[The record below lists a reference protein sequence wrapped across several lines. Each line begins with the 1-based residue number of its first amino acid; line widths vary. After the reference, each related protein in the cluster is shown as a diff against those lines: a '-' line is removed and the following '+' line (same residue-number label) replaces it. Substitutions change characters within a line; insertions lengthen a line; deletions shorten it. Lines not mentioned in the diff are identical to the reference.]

1 MTTLNALLRKPSVS
15 SRVKVD
21 PHDAIAYSPLL
32 WALSVAVPLH
42 HPTRGEVR
50 FVPYRYQEQLL
61 ADRSPMRMVLK
72 SRQTG
77 VSQTLAV
84 ETAHAALYKPNST
97 HLWLS
102 KDQDAASQALGYVKT
117 ALYGVGARLV
127 KDQEQS
133 IKLANGSRVVS
144 LAASPSSG
152 RSFAATSVYLDE
164 FAFAHYHQQ
173 LFTAVAPT
181 TSQGGR
187 LTVVSTPNG
196 RANTFFL
203 LWSGQGGGEWSRH
216 TIHWRDCPVYDETW
230 YAVNRP
236 RYTAAQW
243 AQEFECDFVTSGLA
257 RFSPA
262 DIERAHEG
270 ATGVREPMDGEEYV
284 TAWDIGRRRD
294 ATVGVTLTTRAPF
307 QVVAFERL
315 DGWSYPRIQRAIEA
329 RAARW
334 TGVTYVE
341 SNGVGDPV
349 IENLTTGV
357 VPHVTSAKSKLQ
369 ALDALTLLLERG
381 DIKWTGLAQLDAEM
395 LVYQDDDKD
404 LVQDCVMALSMAA
417 AHLPQA
423 AGSLWAWDED
433 VSYDD

>member
-1 MTTLNALLRKPSVS
+1 MMSSTLSRKPCGS
-15 SRVKVD
+15 SVKVD
-21 PHDAIAYSPLL
+21 PREALAYSPLL
-32 WALSVAVPLH
+32 WAHSVAVPLH

-50 FVPYRYQEQLL
+50 FVPYRYQEALL
-61 ADRSPMRMVLK
+61 RDRAPLRIVLK

-77 VSQTLAV
+77 ISQTLAV
-84 ETAHAALYKPNST
+84 ETAHAALFRPNST

-102 KDQDAASQALGYVKT
+102 KDQESASQALGYVKT

-133 IKLANGSRVVS
+133 VKLANGSRVVS

>member
-1 MTTLNALLRKPSVS
+1 MPGASSRKPSGS
-15 SRVKVD
+15 FWERTD
-21 PHDAIAYSPLL
+21 PRSVLAYSPLL
-32 WALSVAVPLH
+32 WVRSVNVPLH

-50 FVPYRYQEQLL
+50 FVPYRYQEKLL

-84 ETAHAALYKPNST
+84 ETAHAALHRPNST

-117 ALYGVGARLV
+117 ALYGVGAKLV
-127 KDQEQS
+127 KDQETS
-133 IKLANGSRVVS
+133 VKLANGSRVVS
-144 LAASPSSG
+144 LPASPSSG

-164 FAFAHYHQQ
+164 FAFARYHQQ

-181 TSQGGR
+181 TSHGGR

-203 LWSGQGGGEWSRH
+203 LWSGQAGGAWSRH
-216 TIHWRDCPVYDETW
+216 TIHWGECPVYDEGW
-230 YAVNRP
+230 YEANRP
-236 RYTAAQW
+236 KYTAAQW

-257 RFSPA
+257 RFNPT

-270 ATGVREPMDGEEYV
+270 AVGFQEPRDGESYL

-294 ATVGVTLTTRAPF
+294 ATVGVTLTTQAPF

-315 DGWSYPRIQRAIEA
+315 DGWSYPRIQQAIEA
-329 RAARW
+329 RAARYP
-334 TGVTYVE
+334 GVTYVE

-349 IENLTTGV
+349 IENLAIGVEPWVTG
-357 VPHVTSAKSKLQ
+357 SKTKVQ
-369 ALDALTLLLERG
+369 ALDALTLMLENG
-381 DIKWTGLAQLDAEM
+381 DIKWPEIGQLDAEM
-395 LVYQDDDKD
+395 MVYQDDDKD
-404 LVQDCVMALSMAA
+404 LVQDCVMALSIAA
-417 AHLPQA
+417 ANLPYQS
-423 AGSLWAWDED
+423 GPVFWYSE
-433 VSYDD
+433 V

>member
-1 MTTLNALLRKPSVS
+1 MMSSTLSRKPSGS
-15 SRVKVD
+15 SVKVD
-21 PHDAIAYSPLL
+21 PREALAYSPLL
-32 WALSVAVPLH
+32 WAHSVAVPLH

-50 FVPYRYQEQLL
+50 FVPYRYQEALL
-61 ADRSPMRMVLK
+61 RDRAPLRIVLK

-77 VSQTLAV
+77 ISQTLAV
-84 ETAHAALYKPNST
+84 ETAHAALFRPNST

-102 KDQDAASQALGYVKT
+102 KDQESASQALGYVKT
-117 ALYGVGARLV
+117 ALYGVGAQLV
-127 KDQEQS
+127 KNQEQS
-133 IKLANGSRVVS
+133 IRLANGSRVVS
-144 LAASPSSG
+144 LPASPSSG

-181 TSQGGR
+181 TSHGGR

-203 LWSGQGGGEWSRH
+203 LWSGQAGGEWSRH
-216 TIHWRDCPVYDETW
+216 TVHWRECPVYDDAW

-236 RYTAAQW
+236 RYTAAAW
-243 AQEFECDFVTSGLA
+243 AQEFECDFVTSGLS

-270 ATGVREPMDGEEYV
+270 ATGVQEPVAGERYV

-334 TGVTYVE
+334 PGVTYVE

-349 IENLTTGV
+349 IENLTTHV
-357 VPHVTSAKSKLQ
+357 EPHVTSAKSKLQ

-417 AHLPQA
+417 VKLFGSGPQSRTRRA
-423 AGSLWAWDED
+423 A
-433 VSYDD
+433 

>member
-1 MTTLNALLRKPSVS
+1 M
-15 SRVKVD
+15 
-21 PHDAIAYSPLL
+21 
-32 WALSVAVPLH
+32 
-42 HPTRGEVR
+42 
-50 FVPYRYQEQLL
+50 PYRYQETLL
-61 ADRSPMRMVLK
+61 KDRAPLRIVLK

-77 VSQTLAV
+77 ISQTLAV
-84 ETAHAALYKPNST
+84 ETAHAALFRPNST

-102 KDQDAASQALGYVKT
+102 KDHESASQALGYVKT

-270 ATGVREPMDGEEYV
+270 ATGVREPLDGVEYV

-329 RAARW
+329 RAARYP
-334 TGVTYVE
+334 GVTYVE

-349 IENLTTGV
+349 IENLAVGV
-357 VPHVTSAKSKLQ
+357 VPHVTSSKSKLQ
-369 ALDALTLLLERG
+369 ALDALSLMLENG
-381 DIKWTGLAQLDAEM
+381 DIQWTGLEQLDAEM

-417 AHLPQA
+417 AHLPYA
-423 AGSLWAWDED
+423 TGPLWAWGTGEDGDDE
-433 VSYDD
+433 

>member
-1 MTTLNALLRKPSVS
+1 MMSSTLSRKPSGS
-15 SRVKVD
+15 SVKVD
-21 PHDAIAYSPLL
+21 PREALAYSPLL
-32 WALSVAVPLH
+32 WAHSVAVPLH

-50 FVPYRYQEQLL
+50 FVPYRYQEALL
-61 ADRSPMRMVLK
+61 RDRAPLRIVLK

-77 VSQTLAV
+77 ISQTLAV
-84 ETAHAALYKPNST
+84 ETAHAALFRPNST

-102 KDQDAASQALGYVKT
+102 KDQESASQALGYVKT

-133 IKLANGSRVVS
+133 VKLANGSRVVS
-144 LAASPSSG
+144 LPASPSSG

-236 RYTAAQW
+236 RYTTAQW

-404 LVQDCVMALSMAA
+404 LVQDCVMALSIAA
-417 AHLPQA
+417 ANLPQA

>member
-1 MTTLNALLRKPSVS
+1 MMSSTLSRKPSGS
-15 SRVKVD
+15 SVKVD
-21 PHDAIAYSPLL
+21 PREALAYSPLL
-32 WALSVAVPLH
+32 WAHSVAVPLH

-50 FVPYRYQEQLL
+50 FVPYRYQEALL
-61 ADRSPMRMVLK
+61 RDRAPLRIVLK

-77 VSQTLAV
+77 ISQTLAV
-84 ETAHAALYKPNST
+84 ETAHAALFRPNST

-102 KDQDAASQALGYVKT
+102 KDQESASQALGYVKT

-133 IKLANGSRVVS
+133 VKLANGSRVVS
-144 LAASPSSG
+144 LPASPSSG

-236 RYTAAQW
+236 RYTTAQW

-294 ATVGVTLTTRAPF
+294 ASVGVTLTTRAPF